1 MEIDR
6 VVDNAPLKKSRRPGG
21 WVSRAVLAALIGVA
35 ATLTTLGLTFY
46 PPAWGQARLD
56 PTRTADGVTRLAV
69 IGDFGMDNQAEAD
82 VAALVASWQP
92 DAVLTTGDNNYPDGR
107 AETIDANIGKHYA
120 AFIHPYR
127 GAYGPGAT
135 ANRFFPALGNH
146 DWHTTAGSP
155 PLPQPSLDY
164 FDLPGNER
172 YYDVVIGPV
181 HVFVVDSDAHEPDG
195 IESTSVQADWLR
207 QGLVNSTAPWRIV
220 TMHHPPYSS
229 SLAHG
234 STPAMQWPY
243 TDWGA
248 TAVFAGHDHTYE
260 RIVRDGIVYF
270 VNGIGGA
277 DRYPIGTPLPES
289 EAIFNADYG
298 AMLIE
303 ATTDTIT
310 YTLAART
317 GVVYDTY
324 VQHATDYPLP
334 DTPLPVGISTRIAAS
349 ADDAE
354 EFVGTHKVNLTSTD
368 LEFTTDP
375 GDPTD
380 TQLVGMRFTG
390 VQVPPGATIAR
401 AYIELAV
408 DEATTGGTSLSFAA
422 EASDAPAPFQAVER
436 DLSQRVRTT
445 ARVTWDDVPDW
456 TTVGRLWR
464 TPNLA
469 PIVQEIVNRP
479 GWRVGQAIVFLVE
492 GGGRRTAVSFDGS
505 PEHAPR
511 LHIEIALPERLFLP
525 SLQRP

>member
-1 MEIDR
+1 M
-6 VVDNAPLKKSRRPGG
+6 RR
-21 WVSRAVLAALIGVA
+21 ALFAALVSGVA
-35 ATLTTLGLTFY
+35 ALLGLGLILY
-46 PPAWGQARLD
+46 PPAWEQAQLD
-56 PTRTADGVTRLAV
+56 SARSTGNVTRLAV

-82 VAALVASWQP
+82 VAALVAGWQP

-107 AETIDANIGKHYA
+107 AETIDANIGKYYA

-164 FDLPGNER
+164 FDLPGNAR

-195 IESTSVQADWLR
+195 IESTSAQADWLR
-207 QGLVNSTAPWRIV
+207 QGLANSTAPWRIV

-243 TDWGA
+243 AVWGA
-248 TAVFAGHDHTYE
+248 TAVLAGHDHTYE

-277 DRYPIGTPLPES
+277 DRYPIGPPIAGS
-289 EAIFNADYG
+289 EARFNADWG

-303 ATTDTIT
+303 ATTETIT

-324 VQHATDYPLP
+324 VQHAVDYPMP
-334 DTPLPVGISTRIAAS
+334 DAPLPVGISTHITAS

-375 GDPTD
+375 GDPTE

-390 VQVPPGATIAR
+390 VQIPPGAAIAR

-422 EASDAPAPFQAVER
+422 EASDAPAPFQAVDR
-436 DLSQRVRTT
+436 DLSRRVRTT
-445 ARVTWDDVPDW
+445 ARVAWNDVPRW
-456 TTVGRLWR
+456 PVVGWRWR

-479 GWRVGQAIVFLVE
+479 GWQAGQAMAFLVE
-492 GGGRRTAVSFDGS
+492 GSGRRTAESFDGS

-511 LHIEIALPERLFLP
+511 LHIEIAFLEHLFLP
-525 SLQRP
+525 LLQHP

>member
-1 MEIDR
+1 
-6 VVDNAPLKKSRRPGG
+6 LF
-21 WVSRAVLAALIGVA
+21 AVFIGAALVGA
-35 ATLTTLGLTFY
+35 SLMLTLY
-46 PPAWGQARLD
+46 PPAWGQGRQLGAA
-56 PTRTADGVTRLAV
+56 TANDVTRLAV

-82 VAALVASWQP
+82 VAALVAGWQP
-92 DAVLTTGDNNYPDGR
+92 DAVLTVGDNNYPDGR
-107 AETIDANIGKHYA
+107 AETIDANIGKYYA
-120 AFIHPYR
+120 AFIHPYQ
-127 GAYGPGAT
+127 GAYGSGAT

-181 HVFVVDSDAHEPDG
+181 QVFVVDSDAHEPDG

-207 QGLVNSTAPWRIV
+207 QGLANSTAPWRIV

-234 STPAMQWPY
+234 PTPAMQWSY
-243 TDWGA
+243 AAWGA
-248 TAVFAGHDHTYE
+248 TAVLAGHDHTYE

-303 ATTDTIT
+303 ATTETIT

-324 VQHATDYPLP
+324 VQHAADHPLP
-334 DTPLPVGISTRIAAS
+334 DAPLLLGINIRIAAS

-354 EFVGTHKVNLTSTD
+354 EFVGAHKVNLTSSD

-375 GDPTD
+375 GDPQD

-390 VQVPPGATIAR
+390 VNLPHGATIAR
-401 AYIELAV
+401 AYIEFAV
-408 DEATTGGTSLSFAA
+408 DEAASGDTALSFAA

-445 ARVTWDDVPDW
+445 ARVTWGDVPGW

-469 PIVQEIVNRP
+469 PIVQELVNRP
-479 GWRVGQAIVFLVE
+479 GWQAGQAMVFLVE
-492 GGGRRTAVSFDGS
+492 GSGRRTAASFDGS

-511 LHIEIALPERLFLP
+511 LHIEIAFPERLFLP
-525 SLQRP
+525 LTLRN

>member
-1 MEIDR
+1 MG
-6 VVDNAPLKKSRRPGG
+6 APRP
-21 WVSRAVLAALIGVA
+21 STPTSASTTPPSSIPIAAP
-35 ATLTTLGLTFY
+35 T
-46 PPAWGQARLD
+46 GQ
-56 PTRTADGVTRLAV
+56 
-69 IGDFGMDNQAEAD
+69 
-82 VAALVASWQP
+82 
-92 DAVLTTGDNNYPDGR
+92 
-107 AETIDANIGKHYA
+107 
-120 AFIHPYR
+120 
-127 GAYGPGAT
+127 GAT

-243 TDWGA
+243 ADWGA

-277 DRYPIGTPLPES
+277 DALPDRGRRS
-289 EAIFNADYG
+289 LRAKAIFNADYG

-479 GWRVGQAIVFLVE
+479 GVA
-492 GGGRRTAVSFDGS
+492 GGTGDGLPGRRRRPAHGGVFRRQPGARAAVAHRNCLAGTPVSASRSSVPDTNDCRA
-505 PEHAPR
+505 HDNR
-511 LHIEIALPERLFLP
+511 LHIGLPETPRSHSRWLRGETLT
-525 SLQRP
+525 

>member
-1 MEIDR
+1 MTLRPFPNSERKSHHIR
-6 VVDNAPLKKSRRPGG
+6 RALFTVFIGAVVVGASLM
-21 WVSRAVLAALIGVA
+21 L
-35 ATLTTLGLTFY
+35 TLY
-46 PPAWGQARLD
+46 PPAWGQGRRLA
-56 PTRTADGVTRLAV
+56 TAAADDVTRLAV

-82 VAALVASWQP
+82 VAALVAGWQP
-92 DAVLTTGDNNYPDGR
+92 DAVLTVGDNNYPDGS

-120 AFIHPYR
+120 AFIHPYQ
-127 GAYGPGAT
+127 GNYEPGAT
-135 ANRFFPALGNH
+135 RNRFFPALGNH

-181 HVFVVDSDAHEPDG
+181 HVFVLDSDAHEPDG

-207 QGLVNSTAPWRIV
+207 QGLADSTAPWRIV

-243 TDWGA
+243 ADWGA

-260 RIVRDGIVYF
+260 RIMRDGIVYF

-277 DRYPIGTPLPES
+277 DRYPIGTPIPGS
-289 EAIFNADYG
+289 EARFNADYG

-317 GVVYDTY
+317 GVIHDTY
-324 VQHATDYPLP
+324 VQHAVDYPMP
-334 DTPLPVGISTRIAAS
+334 DAPLPVGISMRIAAS

-375 GDPTD
+375 GDPTE
-380 TQLVGMRFTG
+380 TQLVGMRFTDI
-390 VQVPPGATIAR
+390 QILPGAPIVR
-401 AYIELAV
+401 AYLEFAV
-408 DEATTGGTSLSFAA
+408 DEETTGGTSLSFAA
-422 EASDAPAPFQAVER
+422 EASDAPAPFQAVNR

-445 ARVTWDDVPDW
+445 ARVAWDDVPRW
-456 TTVGRLWR
+456 PVVGWRWR

-479 GWRVGQAIVFLVE
+479 GWQAGQAMVFLVE
-492 GGGRRTAVSFDGS
+492 GGGRRTAASFDGS